1 MIHLSENRR
10 FIFPPNKYKVEWDA
24 TGDYDERHRYAKS
37 LVRQGEWQYEN
48 EKEEGQ
54 EKDWNNQRQAQRK
67 VQVFSC

>member
-37 LVRQGEWQYEN
+37 LVRQGERQYEN
-48 EKEEGQ
+48 E
-54 EKDWNNQRQAQRK
+54 
-67 VQVFSC
+67 